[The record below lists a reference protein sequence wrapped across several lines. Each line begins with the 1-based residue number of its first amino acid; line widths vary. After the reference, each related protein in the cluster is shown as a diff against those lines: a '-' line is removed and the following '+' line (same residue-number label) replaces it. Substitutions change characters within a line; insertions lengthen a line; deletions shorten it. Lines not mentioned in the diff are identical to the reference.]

1 MENNINVEKQLNIEN
16 PLPQKQL
23 LRKKHKKINVFNL
36 VSIVLISII
45 TFIFVFPFYWIITGS
60 FKPQRETV
68 LLPPTLIPAAPTLE
82 NYTMLFKNPA
92 WTWFANSVIIS
103 LVSMLLVCL
112 VSTLAGY
119 VLAKKRFIGSAFI
132 FTMFVAAMSLP
143 KQVILVP
150 LVKLVSAMGFHN
162 TLWAVILPIV
172 GWPFGIFLMKQF
184 SQSVPKELLEAA
196 KIDGCTELGIFARIV
211 VPMVKPG
218 IAALAIFTFIT
229 SWNDYFM
236 QLIMLNESKMLTLQ
250 LGVATLQGEFSTNY
264 GVMMAAATFSA
275 IPIVLVFIFFQK
287 SFTQGITMGAVKG

>member
-1 MENNINVEKQLNIEN
+1 
-16 PLPQKQL
+16 
-23 LRKKHKKINVFNL
+23 
-36 VSIVLISII
+36 
-45 TFIFVFPFYWIITGS
+45 
-60 FKPQRETV
+60 
-68 LLPPTLIPAAPTLE
+68 
-82 NYTMLFKNPA
+82 
-92 WTWFANSVIIS
+92 
-103 LVSMLLVCL
+103 
-112 VSTLAGY
+112 
-119 VLAKKRFIGSAFI
+119 
-132 FTMFVAAMSLP
+132 
-143 KQVILVP
+143 
-150 LVKLVSAMGFHN
+150 
-162 TLWAVILPIV
+162 ILPIV
-172 GWPFGIFLMKQF
+172 GWLFGIFLMKQF